1 MYATPDAAACPQS
14 SEFFRR
20 TLIVL
25 SSASLLISLVVYF
38 LHEWYHTDLVEF
50 LGISHRMA
58 DTLGTL
64 GIFRAYLTYFANGG
78 AITLD
83 NAVSDVYSPVYYGSV
98 LGLPIPIWVFLLTA
112 LIGGLVLNRTRY
124 GRYVQAI
131 GSNEQ
136 VARYAAVEVDRIGRA
151 LFG

>member
-1 MYATPDAAACPQS
+1 MYATPDAAAGPQS

-64 GIFRAYLTYFANGG
+64 GILLVFAVAQRIISAIYFKDAYLACANRL
-78 AITLD
+78 T
-83 NAVSDVYSPVYYGSV
+83 
-98 LGLPIPIWVFLLTA
+98 IPA
-112 LIGGLVLNRTRY
+112 RAARRTRPANALAY
-124 GRYVQAI
+124 PDSRKSGRSVP
-131 GSNEQ
+131 SS
-136 VARYAAVEVDRIGRA
+136 
-151 LFG
+151 